1 MEYSW
6 VSFSFLA
13 VPGILTRMGSDDV
26 EFSSSSVLAG
36 AAASAVRITEER
48 YEHEGDYIGGGWC
61 ADGSDG
67 TDETWTATFTVSYT
81 VYAVMVKVSLR
92 ITWSS

>member
-1 MEYSW
+1 
-6 VSFSFLA
+6 
-13 VPGILTRMGSDDV
+13 MGSDEV

-67 TDETWTATFTVSYT
+67 TDETWTATFTVSVTLVEAYKLYVLT
-81 VYAVMVKVSLR
+81 VRAYRKSISR
-92 ITWSS
+92 